1 MGTFEAVQAQ
11 YEKNKN
17 AGSGV
22 KFQNQEERMKK
33 YFTTILPKGTSSG
46 EKRVRI
52 LPSAD
57 GGSPF
62 VEIYFHEVQV
72 DGKWLKLWDPK
83 QEGKRSPLNE
93 VKESLEATGREE
105 DNVLARSYRA
115 RKFYIVKVIDRD
127 NEADG
132 PKFWRFKHNS
142 KQEGI
147 LDKIFPIFRSKGDIT
162 DPETGRDVILT
173 LTLAKSNNGKDY
185 TSISS
190 IIQEDP
196 SVLHTDKEISKKWVE
211 DELVWSDVYAKKTE
225 DYLEMVANGETPK
238 WDNDKKGWVSGTT
251 SEETIGGNKTESTN
265 QGTGSTATATK
276 VEPTDS
282 QANEDP
288 EEVAWRISRTSPR
301 PLDILRSL
309 LEAVDFFDDPSRT
322 NDISEHFKGWTKEKF
337 IECASALKEMI

>member
-11 YEKNKN
+11 YEKNK
-17 AGSGV
+17 ATSGS

-52 LPSAD
+52 LPAAD

-62 VEIYFHEVQV
+62 TEIYFHEVQV

-105 DNVLARSYRA
+105 DNILARSYRA

-162 DPETGRDVILT
+162 DPATGRDIILT

-196 SVLHTDKEISKKWVE
+196 GVLHADKETSAKWAE
-211 DELVWSDVYAKKTE
+211 DPLVWSDVYAKKSE
-225 DYLEMVANGETPK
+225 EYLEMVANGETPK
-238 WDNDKKGWVSGTT
+238 WDNDKKGWVSSTT
-251 SEETIGGNKTESTN
+251 AEETIAGTTN
-265 QGTGSTATATK
+265 EGTATAGATTAAPVAK
-276 VEPTDS
+276 TPPVAKAEPIVDPQVDETP
-282 QANEDP
+282 AEEDDLP
-288 EEVAWRISRTSPR
+288 
-301 PLDILRSL
+301 
-309 LEAVDFFDDPSRT
+309 F
-322 NDISEHFKGWTKEKF
+322 
-337 IECASALKEMI
+337 